1 MDTELKALS
10 DNFLS
15 KIKRESITP
24 SRQDSSGIVSQDN
37 QSGVI
42 FDNNGNTEHI
52 SNSLNQ
58 TKLSSDSQ
66 TQTDICYEKNIIT
79 NRINIQTDDLFLN
92 NSRINPQLYNLSAFS
107 QNDICTQGDLNLYG
121 TVLVKCYDKS
131 LQKVV
136 YIRRRIRTPIMYSTV
151 TTATTSEQFGLN
163 ANDNEVTI

>member
-1 MDTELKALS
+1 MDTELKTLS

-15 KIKRESITP
+15 KIKRESVTP
-24 SRQDSSGIVSQDN
+24 NRQDSSGIVSQDN

-42 FDNNGNTEHI
+42 FDSDGNTEYI
-52 SNSLNQ
+52 NNSLNQ
-58 TKLSSDSQ
+58 TKLSNESQ

-79 NRINIQTDDLFLN
+79 NRINIKTDDLFLN
-92 NSRINPQLYNLSAFS
+92 DSRINPQLYNLSAFS

-136 YIRRRIRTPIMYSTV
+136 YIRRRIRTPMMYSAI

-163 ANDNEVTI
+163 TDNNEVTI